1 MPPTDTSRRRFLQ
14 LAVTGAACFSLGN
27 SLTAWGAA
35 PRLALDDPQAK
46 ALGYV
51 EDAGKITTAKEAAY
65 KAVYPLTRKVIGFD
79 AMTVRLNGDRFIARL
94 ERSLGHFSVGHEFQG
109 RLRRVEGMILTGV
122 AL

>member
-1 MPPTDTSRRRFLQ
+1 MTPTDTSRRRFLQ

-65 KAVYPLTRKVIGFD
+65 KKGSVCSGCALYEASKAEGGYAPCLAFSGKAVNSKGWCRAFAAK
-79 AMTVRLNGDRFIARL
+79 A
-94 ERSLGHFSVGHEFQG
+94 
-109 RLRRVEGMILTGV
+109 
-122 AL
+122 